1 MKHTQEPWETSKHG
15 TPDAFPQ
22 FGIYSGNRNDHATIK
37 GDNASADADR
47 IVACVNACAGIEDPA
62 AELARLRR
70 VEDAARAV
78 VASAPEVEPEYEDWG
93 GDTERAEVWGGLHGL
108 WEAANALRAALED

>member
-70 VEDAARAV
+70 VEDAARDAAEAMRMSV
-78 VASAPEVEPEYEDWG
+78 DQMEEADI
-93 GDTERAEVWGGLHGL
+93 DTMMAGEFEIITDALAGL
-108 WEAANALRAALED
+108 RSALED